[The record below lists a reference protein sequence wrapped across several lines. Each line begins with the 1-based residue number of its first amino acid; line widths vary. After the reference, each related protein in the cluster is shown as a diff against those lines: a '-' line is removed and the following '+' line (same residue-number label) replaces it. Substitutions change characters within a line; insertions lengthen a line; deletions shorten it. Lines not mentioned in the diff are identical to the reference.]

1 MPWLQRCLRML
12 FEQKGGLLGAKSARE
27 LLHSRDQAY
36 YLKIKLQN
44 KAVSESI
51 GCSIDGRAHDML
63 YAVMLQCK
71 STEGSECFVQDVTCA
86 REPMAVYAAD

>member
-1 MPWLQRCLRML
+1 
-12 FEQKGGLLGAKSARE
+12 
-27 LLHSRDQAY
+27 
-36 YLKIKLQN
+36 
-44 KAVSESI
+44 
-51 GCSIDGRAHDML
+51 ML